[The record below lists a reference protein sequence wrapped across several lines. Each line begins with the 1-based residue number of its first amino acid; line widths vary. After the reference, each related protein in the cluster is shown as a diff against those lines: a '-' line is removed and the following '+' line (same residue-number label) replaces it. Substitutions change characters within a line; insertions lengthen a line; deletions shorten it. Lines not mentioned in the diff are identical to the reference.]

1 MYCKAQLDTSAG
13 KGWFVV
19 SDARVSVGQNES
31 VTVEPLGVLR
41 AEVHVSGPEDVSG
54 RSHTLAVSAARKRGG
69 EGLPSAHPGDQS
81 WPGMLVRFVYVE
93 RDIYLADDIRSERSD
108 GAGGLVRCDA
118 KKHVRPT

>member
-1 MYCKAQLDTSAG
+1 M
-13 KGWFVV
+13 

-54 RSHTLAVSAARKRGG
+54 RSHTLAVSAARKWGD

-81 WPGMLVRFVYVE
+81 WPGMLVYFMYVE

-108 GAGGLVRCDA
+108 GAAR
-118 KKHVRPT
+118 